1 MKQADSRQKYY
12 LTALLIAIITALVFI
27 PLLKN
32 SFILW
37 DDDEYIIENLHIRHL
52 DWLLVKWAFTGFVQG
67 NWHPLTNLSHALDF
81 ALWGQNPFGHHLS
94 SLIIHSVNTLL
105 VVLLVVKIFE
115 QRKVLADGG
124 IIVAAAV
131 TGILFGIH
139 PLHVESVAWA
149 AERKDLLCGLFY
161 LLALISYINS
171 AGREQALSS
180 GSTLFK
186 KELLTPLSFFILALL
201 SKPMAVSLPLVL
213 LILDRYLFR
222 RIDSSKSF
230 VKAVLEKLPFILAAL
245 CVSIATV
252 SGQLSGILTTPQE
265 FIPLYA
271 RMLVAIR
278 GFWGYLEKII
288 LPFGLTP
295 IYPYPKAAE
304 ITIMSLQ
311 YILPAAA
318 TAIIFMALV
327 RNFRR
332 PGWCQ
337 SLWLYYLV
345 TLLPVIGI
353 IQVGHQFMADRYS
366 YLPAIA
372 PFLAVGIGS
381 AWLRERCSGSRLK
394 WMTVTTVAL
403 VLFSGLVYLTIRQIT
418 FWRDST
424 TFWSH
429 VIEREPHRI
438 PFAYINRGLA
448 YWEKGEYGKA
458 LVDLNRAVELEPT
471 DFKAYNNRGLVLT
484 DAGQP
489 DKAIADFDRAI
500 ALFSND
506 PSAYYNRGNAYRKLG
521 ESDLAVADFSIAI
534 SMNPDDMKARN
545 NRGLVFQERGDLE
558 RALAEYNDAL
568 ALRPEDWMT
577 LNNRGLLLSAMGE
590 SDRALDDFNCALRHN
605 SDESSIYIN
614 RGLAFSAKNLDSE
627 ALSDFDQAIRLK
639 PDDSRAYNNR
649 ALIHAKQGE
658 FTAALLDF
666 NRALELVPFNASVHL
681 NRGIILLK
689 TGAEPLARKDFEQAC
704 ALGEKRGCGFLK

>member
-1 MKQADSRQKYY
+1 MKQADWQQKYY
-12 LTALLIAIITALVFI
+12 LTALASAIVTALVFI

-37 DDDEYIIENLHIRHL
+37 DDDEYIINNPHIRHL
-52 DWLLVKWAFTGFVQG
+52 DWNLVQWAFTGFVQG
-67 NWHPLTNLSHALDF
+67 NWHPLTNLSHAMDF
-81 ALWGQNPFGHHLS
+81 ALWGQNPFGHHLA
-94 SLIIHSVNTLL
+94 SLIIHSVNTFL

-115 QRKVLADGG
+115 QRKAIADGG

-161 LLALISYINS
+161 LLALISYINA
-171 AGREQALSS
+171 AGRHQALSS

-186 KELLTPLSFFILALL
+186 KELLPSFAFFILALL

-222 RIDSSKSF
+222 RIDSSKSL
-230 VKAVLEKLPFILAAL
+230 VRAVLEKLPFILAAL
-245 CVSIATV
+245 SISIATV
-252 SGQLSGILTTPQE
+252 SGQLSGVLTTPQE
-265 FIPLYA
+265 FVPLHS
-271 RMLVAIR
+271 RMLVAVK

-304 ITIMSLQ
+304 ITIISWQ
-311 YILPAAA
+311 YILPAVA
-318 TAIIFMALV
+318 TVIIVTILV
-327 RNFRR
+327 KNFRR
-332 PGWCQ
+332 PGWWQ

-372 PFLAVGIGS
+372 PFLAIGVAA
-381 AWLRERCSGSRLK
+381 AWVRQRYTGTGAKRL
-394 WMTVTTVAL
+394 TVAAVAL
-403 VLFSGLVYLTIRQIT
+403 VLFSGLVFLTIRQMSL
-418 FWRDST
+418 WRDSI

-429 VIEREPHRI
+429 IIEREPQMI
-438 PFAYINRGLA
+438 PFAYSNRGLA
-448 YWEKGEYGKA
+448 YWANGEYGKA

-471 DFKAYNNRGLVLT
+471 DFKAYNSRGLVLI

-500 ALFSND
+500 ALFAND

-521 ESDLAVADFSIAI
+521 ESDRALADFSVAIA
-534 SMNPDDMKARN
+534 MNPDDMKARN
-545 NRGLVFQERGDLE
+545 NRGLVLQERGDFE
-558 RALAEYNDAL
+558 GALAEYNDAM
-568 ALRPEDWMT
+568 ALRPDDWMS
-577 LNNRGLLLSAMGE
+577 LNNRGLLLSALGE
-590 SDRALDDFNCALRHN
+590 SDRALADFNDALRHN
-605 SDESSIYIN
+605 PEENTVYIN
-614 RGLAFSAKNLDSE
+614 RGLAFSAKGLDSE
-627 ALSDFDQAIRLK
+627 ALADFAHAIRLK

-649 ALIHAKQGE
+649 ALILVKQGE
-658 FTAALLDF
+658 FAAALRDF
-666 NRALELVPFNASVHL
+666 DRALELVPADASVHF

-689 TGAEPLARKDFEQAC
+689 TGDASLARKDFEQAC
-704 ALGEKRGCGFLK
+704 TLGEKRGCDFLQ